1 MMTLEINPL
10 DAALGAR
17 IKGAHLN
24 SEVSAHDFDL
34 IAEALIDHHVL
45 VFPEQDIS
53 EAEQVG
59 FSSNFGKL
67 EIHPS
72 KAHRSSVQP
81 EIYRVANVGEDGT
94 IFPVDSYKARY
105 LTGTRVWHT
114 DSSFRAIPS
123 MGSLLRAVE
132 IPPRGG
138 QTSFCNL
145 HSVYEKLPEKLKKI
159 ADHHVAVHSYD
170 YIQTLVFGDKARSFN
185 HHDDL
190 VQQHP
195 LTRSHP
201 VTARRSLYISPHTI
215 SKVIGLTETDS
226 RAFLD
231 EIYEFAS
238 QDEFVYQHSWSE
250 NDVLM
255 WDNRCTMHAV
265 ALYDS
270 ARYRRVLLRTTI
282 AGDGPVVR

>member
-1 MMTLEINPL
+1 MTLEINPL

-17 IKGAHLN
+17 VKGVHLS

-132 IPPRGG
+132 IPPQGG

-145 HSVYEKLPEKLKKI
+145 HSVYEKLPEKLKEI
-159 ADHHVAVHSYD
+159 ADHHRAVHSYD

-185 HHDDL
+185 QHDDL

-201 VTARRSLYISPHTI
+201 VTTRRSLYISPHTI

>member
-1 MMTLEINPL
+1 MTLEINPL

-17 IKGAHLN
+17 VKGVHLS

-59 FSSNFGKL
+59 FSSNFGEL

-123 MGSLLRAVE
+123 MDSLLRAVE
-132 IPPRGG
+132 IPPQDRK
-138 QTSFCNL
+138 S
-145 HSVYEKLPEKLKKI
+145 
-159 ADHHVAVHSYD
+159 
-170 YIQTLVFGDKARSFN
+170 
-185 HHDDL
+185 
-190 VQQHP
+190 
-195 LTRSHP
+195 TRLNSSH
-201 VTARRSLYISPHTI
+201 
-215 SKVIGLTETDS
+215 
-226 RAFLD
+226 
-231 EIYEFAS
+231 
-238 QDEFVYQHSWSE
+238 
-250 NDVLM
+250 
-255 WDNRCTMHAV
+255 
-265 ALYDS
+265 
-270 ARYRRVLLRTTI
+270 
-282 AGDGPVVR
+282 